1 MSIFI
6 LWWTRKGARITLNQK
21 PKKYQIVKKGSEMIV
36 SDWSRSFLGFGLG
49 INSEF
54 IRPENLK
61 FCSKEK

>member
-1 MSIFI
+1 MVDKEGGTYNI
-6 LWWTRKGARITLNQK
+6 K
-21 PKKYQIVKKGSEMIV
+21 PKTEKISNRKKGSEMIV
-36 SDWSRSFLGFGLG
+36 SDWPRSFLGFGLG